1 MKNIYVFLWRTKITE
16 KEKGS
21 EQSFSDQCNTVMKIQ
36 HVYNFSLWKRGERE
50 NWTETYFL
58 KIIAEKFP
66 TWETCKSL
74 DLRRSEKSKEDT

>member
-1 MKNIYVFLWRTKITE
+1 
-16 KEKGS
+16 
-21 EQSFSDQCNTVMKIQ
+21 MKIQ